1 LRCGRGAVRI
11 MLIGDW
17 PGMVGHPSFD
27 SHGAARPLAHVHLI
41 LNFASDY
48 IAKRRR
54 TFEVQ

>member
-1 LRCGRGAVRI
+1 

-17 PGMVGHPSFD
+17 PGMVGYPFFD
-27 SHGAARPLAHVHLI
+27 PHGAARPQAQVRLI

-48 IAKRRR
+48 IAELGS